1 MASVS
6 LVSESFFPSCHSPLA
21 TRASALKHAHEI
33 EPRPTRANACARRIK
48 EGGKKKG
55 GRKEKR
61 RAERRA
67 SEKKEGKPTLLPCFS

>member
-21 TRASALKHAHEI
+21 TRASARTHAHEI
-33 EPRPTRANACARRIK
+33 EPRPMRANACARRKK

-55 GRKEKR
+55 RQKEGRV
-61 RAERRA
+61 
-67 SEKKEGKPTLLPCFS
+67 KKEGIPALLPYFS